1 MSRLDD
7 LLRSHPLPT
16 WRPIAWMIIILLGGL
31 ITWANFPTL
40 EEVSVA
46 MGEVVPQGKVRVIQH
61 LEGGIVENIYVKEG
75 DRVKVGSALV
85 RLNLATSGVNRN
97 ELVVRLDAQNL
108 IKARLEAQA
117 KGVPL
122 IFPEDAAQRRP
133 N

>member
-7 LLRSHPLPT
+7 LIGSHPLPT

-31 ITWANFPTL
+31 ITWANFTTL

-75 DRVKVGSALV
+75 DRVKVGS
-85 RLNLATSGVNRN
+85 RLGA
-97 ELVVRLDAQNL
+97 
-108 IKARLEAQA
+108 
-117 KGVPL
+117 
-122 IFPEDAAQRRP
+122 PEPGD
-133 N
+133 